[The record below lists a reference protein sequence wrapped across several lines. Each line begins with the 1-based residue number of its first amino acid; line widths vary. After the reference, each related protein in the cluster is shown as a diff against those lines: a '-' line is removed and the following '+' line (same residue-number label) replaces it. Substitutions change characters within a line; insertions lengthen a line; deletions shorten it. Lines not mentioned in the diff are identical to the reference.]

1 MLVRYDKHQFTVTK
15 KVINVV
21 AKLQTVTIE
30 HSLIEVKHAN
40 IVVTLSNNLCL
51 PVQLTDS
58 TPLLTKEQIQDLGI
72 AYSTKRRSG
81 E

>member
-1 MLVRYDKHQFTVTK
+1 MLVCYDKLQFTVTK
-15 KVINVV
+15 KVIKVV
-21 AKLQTVTIE
+21 AKLLTVTIE

-40 IVVTLSNNLCL
+40 LVVTLSNNLRL

-72 AYSTKRRSG
+72 VYSIKRQSQ
-81 E
+81 